1 MDSVSTMFVCA
12 YDALQ
17 NLFGHAGDAGKTMRL
32 RRTYSLGIFYTLF
45 IIITMRGTLI
55 QVRIVSQSSFRYRF
69 WAILSQKLTI
79 SNLYCESQSLSYN
92 KIPLFIKELYIYL
105 VLHSVGEIVYY
116 FSNFLARTHLNTDM

>member
-55 QVRIVSQSSFRYRF
+55 QARIVQQSSFRYRF

-79 SNLYCESQSLSYN
+79 RNLYCESQSLSYN

-105 VLHSVGEIVYY
+105 VLHADGEIVYSS
-116 FSNFLARTHLNTDM
+116 SNFLARTHLNTDM